1 MLGGMRT
8 KVRWR
13 AYKGKIVAIT
23 LLVVIGA
30 MMFSGFACDIGRALL
45 YRLPS
50 DGLAMGSSGPIDDG
64 PLSLEERI
72 LESDVVARVRLLSV
86 SPNIETFYFAGFEY
100 DGGWFVDM
108 SYGSALEFRFEALEY
123 LKGGGSGEI
132 VGIAHS
138 MHTYESKPGAFA
150 FGEDLTETRDIV
162 WDDREAIVFL
172 RKDQTVVSTTQQSDR
187 YVLGTADSWSS
198 TDNYTIDSRYS
209 KKWLPAAKIVEVI
222 DKTASPASADGNSGE
237 KRFLTGAKRAEGES
251 YAERIDYRVAD
262 SGYNKALGT
271 GGDSST
277 ITLSRLKDLIAELQ
291 AEVDAGDGSEEY
303 SRCVV
308 EKYRLNRHVEH
319 HNAVSRYGYRTETYD
334 HQLASGAPAD
344 TVFARGTRP
353 FQLPDNYDPADL
365 YVNDDPIG
373 EGWLDTRDAHLF
385 FVDDKYLLGNVRP
398 LPRGEYRFYYHDRRA
413 MYIPCDAYPDA
424 WRTWRDFAVDVFAPE
439 GTLHE
444 AFFDPV
450 NIDDAVGADNAN
462 GELEPMDFEYDDR
475 EAAIEA
481 LRWRDGQVE
490 LTLEVEDDLPD
501 LASHRMDFIA
511 LDGSVAL
518 RLLFEDAIEF
528 ADEDDIATFVWGVCE
543 QPWQNGD
550 LLMLRIAASVPADG
564 VQATNDLECL
574 ATVPEPTP
582 EPEPTAT
589 PEPAPTATPEPA
601 PTATPEPAPTATPE
615 PAPTATPEPAP
626 TATPEPAPTATP
638 EPAPTATPEPAPT
651 ATPEPAPTATP
662 EPAPTATPEPSAL
675 LRYNSI

>member
-308 EKYRLNRHVEH
+308 EKYRRYREVEYKYKLSDG
-319 HNAVSRYGYRTETYD
+319 VTYGTIRYD
-334 HQLASGAPAD
+334 HKLASGSHAD

-353 FQLPDNYDPADL
+353 FQIPDNLGPSDITYA
-365 YVNDDPIG
+365 NDFDI
-373 EGWLDTRDAHLF
+373 EGWLEGEDAHLF
-385 FVDDKYLLGNVRP
+385 HIVDEIALVGNLRP
-398 LPRGEYRFYYHDRRA
+398 LPMGDYRFYINSLNAKYVL
-413 MYIPCDAYPDA
+413 CNAYPDRL
-424 WRTWRDFAVDVFAPE
+424 RTSEELVVDVFAPE
-439 GTLHE
+439 GALHE

-589 PEPAPTATPEPA
+589 PEPAPTATPETA

-638 EPAPTATPEPAPT
+638 EPAPTATPETAPT
-651 ATPEPAPTATP
+651 AAP
-662 EPAPTATPEPSAL
+662 EPAPTATPEPSAI
-675 LRYNSI
+675 LRYNSS